1 MLCLTFILLILIIY
15 FVFRDSE
22 GSLSKPKITIEM
34 DPPKVALEV
43 LSYHN
48 AASIEEVC
56 SRDFIISFFSSSEML
71 CFVTCSYSFFILL
84 QVEEILTTKDTDE
97 PIEEIA
103 S

>member
-1 MLCLTFILLILIIY
+1 MLLILIILNIY
-15 FVFRDSE
+15 FVLRDSE
-22 GSLSKPKITIEM
+22 GSLSKQNITFEL

-56 SRDFIISFFSSSEML
+56 SRDFIISFSSSEML
-71 CFVTCSYSFFILL
+71 YIVTCLYLLFILT
-84 QVEEILTTKDTDE
+84 QVDEILTTKDTDE

>member
-1 MLCLTFILLILIIY
+1 MLLILII
-15 FVFRDSE
+15 FNILFEFRDRE
-22 GSLSKPKITIEM
+22 GSPSKQNITVEM

-56 SRDFIISFFSSSEML
+56 SRDFNISFSSSEML
-71 CFVTCSYSFFILL
+71 CFFTCLYLLFILL
-84 QVEEILTTKDTDE
+84 QVEEILTTNDTDE

>member
-1 MLCLTFILLILIIY
+1 MILIIY
-15 FVFRDSE
+15 FVFRDNE

-48 AASIEEVC
+48 AASIEEVY
-56 SRDFIISFFSSSEML
+56 SRDFVISFCSSEML
-71 CFVTCSYSFFILL
+71 YFVTCLYLLFILL
-84 QVEEILTTKDTDE
+84 QVDEILSTNDTDE

>member
-1 MLCLTFILLILIIY
+1 MLLILII
-15 FVFRDSE
+15 FNIFLE
-22 GSLSKPKITIEM
+22 TEKQNITIEM
-34 DPPKVALEV
+34 NPPKVALEV

-56 SRDFIISFFSSSEML
+56 SRDFIISFCSSEML
-71 CFVTCSYSFFILL
+71 CFVAGLYLLFILL
-84 QVEEILTTKDTDE
+84 QVDEILSTNDTDE

>member
-1 MLCLTFILLILIIY
+1 MLLILIIY

-22 GSLSKPKITIEM
+22 GSLSKPKITIEL

-56 SRDFIISFFSSSEML
+56 SRDFVISFSSSEML
-71 CFVTCSYSFFILL
+71 CFFTCLYLFFILL

>member
-1 MLCLTFILLILIIY
+1 MLLILIILNIY
-15 FVFRDSE
+15 FEFRDSE

-56 SRDFIISFFSSSEML
+56 SRDFIISSEML
-71 CFVTCSYSFFILL
+71 YFVTCSYLLFILL